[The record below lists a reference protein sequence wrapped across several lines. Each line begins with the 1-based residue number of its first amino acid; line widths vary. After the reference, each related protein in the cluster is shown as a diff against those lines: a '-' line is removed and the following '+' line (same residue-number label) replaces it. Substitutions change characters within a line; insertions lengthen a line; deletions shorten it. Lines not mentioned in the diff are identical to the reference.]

1 MENDVMY
8 NIMCMLRG
16 RYKDEEPDL
25 RYLVY
30 DDIIAI
36 DNLMNERFDDI
47 SWDCGYSGTI
57 LGGGTFF
64 LAWLDKDMCLRTKTF
79 EWKEEE

>member
-16 RYKDEEPDL
+16 RYKGEEPDL

-36 DNLMNERFDDI
+36 NNLMNERFDDI
-47 SWDCGYSGTI
+47 SWDCGYSGSI
-57 LGGGTFF
+57 LEDGVYF
-64 LAWLDKDMCLRTKTF
+64 LAWLDKDMCLKTKTF
-79 EWKEEE
+79 EWRN